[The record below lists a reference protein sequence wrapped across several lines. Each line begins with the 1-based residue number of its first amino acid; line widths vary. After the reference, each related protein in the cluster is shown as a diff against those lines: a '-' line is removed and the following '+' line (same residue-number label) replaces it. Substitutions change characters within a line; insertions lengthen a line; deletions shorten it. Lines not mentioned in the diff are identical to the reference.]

1 MNLNETIRLLILND
15 SQAEAERLISMLH
28 NAGRPNRAQ
37 HVTSDESLNKLL
49 EEQAWD
55 ILIAHDQTQNLTP
68 AAAIQ
73 QIRRLNKDVPAV
85 LLTDDETSQAIV
97 EGLKAGAADVV
108 RLDED
113 QHLLLVISRELA
125 NRAQRHEK
133 RIADRRLR
141 ESERRAQSLLNS
153 SRDAIAYVQD
163 GLYLYANES
172 FAELFGYDDKDDIDC
187 MPIMDMVAESDHD
200 KLKNFLKEF
209 TLKGLDAGSST
220 LSFQGLRHD
229 GQQTEVSL
237 EVAHASY
244 DDEPCLQFLTRGT
257 RAGASVAAA
266 AAAAGVS
273 AKELEEAKW
282 KDSITGLYNRSYFL
296 RHTEKT
302 IDSMD
307 GEQSRCLLY
316 IDIDDFAD
324 TAQAKLGMTGADA
337 ALEDLAQLLTRESA
351 EGETLARFGDSA
363 FTLLSTA
370 TTASETVNRAE
381 KLCAT
386 IAEHIIEVNSKTLQ
400 LSASIGISVLNEN
413 SSNAEQVIEQAM
425 TAADQVREHEQSS
438 ALLYEPPVSAEEKQE
453 RDMLKD
459 VQHALD
465 NDLFRL
471 LFQPIISLRG
481 SEEEYYEVLLRL
493 LNSENEE
500 VSPNQFIETAHQA
513 GIGVKIDRWVI
524 LEAIKLLSEHRSR
537 GNKTKLIVNLN
548 SASIC
553 DSSLVAWLG
562 VAFKAAGLPP
572 DAIVFQAQEV
582 DITNHLNAAK
592 ALNNGLEKIG
602 SKLSICNFG
611 CSLNPFNTLK
621 HVDASFI
628 KVDGSFTQDVQSKSE
643 SPESLTQLL
652 EQLHEADKTTIVP
665 FVENAS
671 VLSTLWQAG
680 VHYIQGHYLQEPTQS
695 MSYDFNMEG

>member
-1 MNLNETIRLLILND
+1 MNPNDTIRLLILND

-37 HVTSDESLNKLL
+37 HVTSDESLTKLL

-73 QIRRLNKDVPAV
+73 QIRRLNKDVPSI

-97 EGLKAGAADVV
+97 EGLKIGAADVV

-141 ESERRAQSLLNS
+141 ESERRSQSLLDS

-187 MPIMDMVAESDHD
+187 MPIMDMVAESDHA
-200 KLKNFLKEF
+200 KLKEFLKEF
-209 TLKGLDAGSST
+209 TLKGLDAESST
-220 LSFQGLRHD
+220 LSFKGLRHD
-229 GQQTEVSL
+229 GSQTDVSL

-257 RAGASVAAA
+257 RAAATAAAA
-266 AAAAGVS
+266 AAAAGIS

-282 KDSITGLYNRSYFL
+282 KDNVTGLYNRSYL
-296 RHTEKT
+296 LAHADKI
-302 IDSMD
+302 IDGMSD
-307 GEQSRCLLY
+307 DQSRCLLY
-316 IDIDDFAD
+316 IDIDDFAE
-324 TAQAKLGMTGADA
+324 TVQAKLGMAGADA
-337 ALEDLAQLLTRESA
+337 ALEDLAQLLSREAA
-351 EGETLARFGDSA
+351 EGETLARFGDNT
-363 FTLLSTA
+363 FTLLTGNTTA
-370 TTASETVNRAE
+370 TETVNRAQ
-381 KLCAT
+381 KLCST
-386 IAEHIIEVNSKTLQ
+386 IAEHIVEVNSKTLQ
-400 LSASIGISVLNEN
+400 LSATIGISVLNEN
-413 SSNAEQVIEQAM
+413 SSSAEQVIEQAM
-425 TAADQVREHEQSS
+425 TAADQVRESEETS

-481 SEEEYYEVLLRL
+481 SDEEYYEVLLRL
-493 LNSENEE
+493 LNSDQKE
-500 VSPNQFIETAHQA
+500 VSPNEFIEAAHQA
-513 GIGVKIDRWVI
+513 GIGIKIDRWVI
-524 LEAIKLLSEHRSR
+524 LEAIKLLSEHRTR
-537 GNKTKLIVNLN
+537 GNKTKLILNLN

-572 DAIVFQAQEV
+572 DAVVFQAQEV

-592 ALNNGLEKIG
+592 ALNTGLEKLG
-602 SKLSICNFG
+602 SKLAICNFG

-621 HVDASFI
+621 HVNAAFI

-652 EQLHEADKTTIVP
+652 EQLHEADKITIVP

>member
-1 MNLNETIRLLILND
+1 MNPNDTIRLLILND

-37 HVTSDESLNKLL
+37 HVTSDDVLVKLL

-55 ILIAHDQTQNLTP
+55 ILIAHDQTQNLPP

-73 QIRRLNKDVPAV
+73 QIRRLNKDVPAI
-85 LLTDDETSQAIV
+85 LLSDDDSSQAVV
-97 EGLKAGAADVV
+97 EGLKMGAADVV

-113 QHLLLVISRELA
+113 QHLLLVITRELA
-125 NRAQRHEK
+125 NRTQRHEK

-141 ESERRAQSLLNS
+141 ESERRAQALLDS

-187 MPIMDMVAESDHD
+187 TPIMDMVAERDHA
-200 KLKNFLKEF
+200 KLKAFLKEF
-209 TLKGLDAGSST
+209 TFKGVDAETST
-220 LSFQGLRHD
+220 LSFTGLRGD
-229 GQQTEVSL
+229 GGETDVAL

-244 DDEPCLQFLTRGT
+244 DDEPCVQFLTRGT
-257 RAGASVAAA
+257 RAQTSSATAADGATAQ
-266 AAAAGVS
+266 
-273 AKELEEAKW
+273 ELAEAKW
-282 KDSITGLYNRSYFL
+282 KDSITGLYNRRYMLTHADKVLAS
-296 RHTEKT
+296 
-302 IDSMD
+302 IGDD
-307 GEQSRCLLY
+307 QNRCLLY

-324 TAQAKLGMTGADA
+324 AVQAKLGMAGADA
-337 ALEDLAQLLTRESA
+337 ALEDLGKLLSQHTA
-351 EGETLARFGDSA
+351 EGETLARFGDNA
-363 FTLLSTA
+363 FTLLTGN
-370 TTASETVNRAE
+370 TTASETVKRGE
-381 KLCAT
+381 KLCEI
-386 IAEHIIEVNSKTLQ
+386 IAEHIVEVNSKTLQ
-400 LSASIGISVLNEN
+400 LSATIGISVLNDN
-413 SSNAEQVIEQAM
+413 SSSAEQVIEQAM
-425 TAADQVREHEQSS
+425 TAADQVHENDATC

-453 RDMLKD
+453 RDTLKD

-465 NDLFRL
+465 NDQFRL

-481 SEEEYYEVLLRL
+481 SDEEYYEVLLRL
-493 LNSENEE
+493 LNQADEE
-500 VSPNQFIETAHQA
+500 VSPDQFIDTAFEA
-513 GIGVKIDRWVI
+513 GIGGKIDRWVI
-524 LEAIKLLSEHRSR
+524 LESIKMLAEHRNH
-537 GNKTKLIVNLN
+537 GNNTKLIVNLN

-553 DSSLVAWLG
+553 DDALVAWLG

-592 ALNNGLEKIG
+592 ALNTGLEKLG
-602 SKLSICNFG
+602 SKLSIGNFG

-621 HVDASFI
+621 HVDAAFI
-628 KVDGSFTQDVQSKSE
+628 KIDGSFTQDVQSKNE
-643 SPESLTQLL
+643 SPESLTHLL
-652 EQLHEADKTTIVP
+652 EQLHEAQKVTIVP

-680 VHYIQGHYLQEPTQS
+680 AHYIQGHYLQEPTVS